1 MLSGV
6 LQHNL
11 HTHKYT
17 IKTIMPYSTH
27 VGCYYRGG
35 FSLKLCSSCRQ
46 SMSVKFNPLLYS
58 MKTRSSNFF
67 PIEKSWI
74 HKTKGLTT
82 CVSYEDVASKFLPH
96 REELVLQVYQTAT
109 ILFIILRTIY
119 VDIVFQGFQ
128 GLHIQLKV
136 DHMQPQIGRAEPL

>member
-96 REELVLQVYQTAT
+96 REELVLQVYQTTA
-109 ILFIILRTIY
+109 IQFVVLGTIY
-119 VDIVFQGFQ
+119 VHIVFEHQ
-128 GLHIQLKV
+128 GLHIHDKPSMGSL
-136 DHMQPQIGRAEPL
+136 P